1 MPCMKCGSEHQTEF
15 DAEMNVHFPGS
26 RGRDK
31 AAVLLYP
38 RLLVCLDCGFT
49 ELMISRK
56 ELPSLVEGV
65 GKQERVR

>member
-1 MPCMKCGSEHQTEF
+1 MPCMKCGSEHQTEV
-15 DAEMNVHFPGS
+15 DAEMNVHFSGS

-56 ELPSLVEGV
+56 ELASLAEGV
-65 GKQERVR
+65 GKQDRVL